1 MYDFAVIGG
10 GIVGLSTAWQLRQ
23 RQPSKSVVVIEKEQA
38 VAHHQTGHNSGVIHA
53 GIYYEPG
60 SLKAELCRKGVSA
73 TVRFCTDNAIPFEQC
88 GKLIVATNQ
97 AELERM
103 YALHQR
109 ALQNGIEVE
118 LFNETQLRAA
128 EPNIVGVGAIL
139 SPTTGIVD
147 YTAVAAAM
155 ARRLGELGGEIL
167 TGAEVFSL
175 EESADAVTIHRRE
188 TPPI

>member
-10 GIVGLSTAWQLRQ
+10 GIIGLSVAWQLRQ

-38 VAHHQTGHNSGVIHA
+38 VARHQTGHNSGVIHA

-73 TVRFCTDNAIPFEQC
+73 TIRFCTDNAIPFEQC

-103 YALHQR
+103 HALHHR

-118 LFNETQLRAA
+118 LLNETQLKAA
-128 EPNIVGVGAIL
+128 EPNPPPALLITPRLRKPWRGGLGNSAERSL
-139 SPTTGIVD
+139 P
-147 YTAVAAAM
+147 
-155 ARRLGELGGEIL
+155 ARRS
-167 TGAEVFSL
+167 FPSK
-175 EESADAVTIHRRE
+175 S
-188 TPPI
+188 PPMQ